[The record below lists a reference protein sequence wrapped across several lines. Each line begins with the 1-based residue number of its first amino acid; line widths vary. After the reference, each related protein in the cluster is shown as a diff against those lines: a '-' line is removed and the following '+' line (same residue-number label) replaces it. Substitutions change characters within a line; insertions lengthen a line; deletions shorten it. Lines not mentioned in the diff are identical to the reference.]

1 MSKIARTLFSD
12 IMRACVVTSEGES
25 CGSSFG
31 CVWIQPKGS
40 MPRKYSCSGKAA
52 GRHNAADL
60 FDLRII
66 GRRDPV
72 QVRRD
77 LRPKIADHDESF
89 QHVLGENVL
98 RRDKQRTSTGVENAW
113 RAR

>member
-1 MSKIARTLFSD
+1 
-12 IMRACVVTSEGES
+12 MRRHVRGGELRQLVRLRVDPAQRLHAAQVLVLWQ
-25 CGSSFG
+25 GSG
-31 CVWIQPKGS
+31 QVDCLVRAPL
-40 MPRKYSCSGKAA
+40 RHE
-52 GRHNAADL
+52 HNAADL
-60 FDLRII
+60 FDLRIV

-89 QHVLGENVL
+89 EHVLGENVL